1 MTDGAVAYQMSKEK
15 DKLFLNLHIF
25 DMIETFKGKIIKV
38 FKNHSLPRWL
48 VFLID
53 SGTVFFSFLFAF
65 LLRYNFEVYIFDI
78 SIVFRQAF
86 LVSVVYAIFILVFKS
101 YSGMIR
107 HTTIRDT
114 YKIIIANFSALV
126 VLFFLTLLSRQFEW
140 STIFNIPLSILLI
153 HTGAV
158 TILLFFFRVFVKI
171 FYEFAS
177 SSSHDRKNVLI
188 YGYGEMGILVKRLI
202 EGDPKNQYKLIGFID
217 DDKKIQ
223 GKKVDGYQ
231 VFSRHILTKN
241 FIENEDVKVFIIAIN
256 KIAPAKKK
264 EVIESMIGFG
274 CEILDTPSFDTW
286 MNGHLEVKNLK
297 KVKFEDLL
305 GRDPITLDLE
315 KIQNGLIG
323 KTIMVTGGAGSIG
336 SEIARQLTRF
346 NSKQLILVD
355 QAETP
360 SFYLEEELKNKFPD
374 CNFRVIIGDVTRQ
387 EYMEE
392 IFRKFKPEVVFHA
405 AAYKHVPLMEA
416 HPHEAFRVNV
426 GGTKIISEL
435 AIKYKAE
442 KFVMISSDKAVNPTN
457 VMGATKKICELLVH
471 AQSRRKGIKTQ
482 FITTRFGNVL
492 GSNGSVI
499 PLFNK
504 QIADGGPVT
513 ITHPD
518 ITRFFMTIPEACQ
531 LVLEAGFMGNGGE
544 IYVFDMGEPVKVL
557 DVAINLIRLSGLE
570 PHKDIKLKYIGL
582 RPGEKLY
589 EELFSEDEPM
599 MPTYHPKINIAQVAG
614 NDFETINTKIDKI
627 LGSLNI
633 MSETMVIEEMQ
644 KIVPGY
650 KSKFELINQ

>member
-1 MTDGAVAYQMSKEK
+1 MLTAFKER
-15 DKLFLNLHIF
+15 
-25 DMIETFKGKIIKV
+25 IIRV

-48 VFLID
+48 VLIID
-53 SGTVFFSFLFAF
+53 SAVVFFSFLVAYM
-65 LLRYNFEVYIFDI
+65 LRFNFEVSSLSI
-78 SIVFRQAF
+78 STVFRQSY
-86 LVSVVYAIFILVFKS
+86 LVLFVYVVFILVFKS

-114 YKIIIANFSALV
+114 YKIILTNFSALA
-126 VLFFLTLLSRQFEW
+126 VLFLVTFLSRKNEW
-140 STIFNIPLSILLI
+140 SFLFNIPFSILLI
-153 HTGAV
+153 HFGAV
-158 TILLFFFRVFVKI
+158 TILLFLFRVFVKL

-177 SSSHDRKNVLI
+177 SSSHDGKNVLI
-188 YGYGEMGILVKRLI
+188 YGSGEMGILVKRLI
-202 EGDPKNQYKLIGFID
+202 EGDPKNLYRLKGFID

-223 GKKVDGYQ
+223 GKNLDGYPVYSRQ
-231 VFSRHILTKN
+231 VLTRD
-241 FIENEDVKVFIIAIN
+241 FIEDEDVKVFIIAIN
-256 KIAPAKKK
+256 NIAPAKKK
-264 EVIESMIGFG
+264 EVIESMIQFG
-274 CEILDTPSFDTW
+274 CEILDTPSFDIW

-297 KVKFEDLL
+297 KVKFEDIL
-305 GRDPITLDLE
+305 GRDPITLDLD
-315 KIQNGLIG
+315 KIQKGLIG

-336 SEIARQLTRF
+336 SEIARQLMRF
-346 NSKQLILVD
+346 NTKQLIIVD

-360 SFYLEEELKNKFPD
+360 SFYLGEELKSKLPD
-374 CNFRVIIGDVTRQ
+374 CNFRIVIGDVTRQ

-392 IFRKFKPEVVFHA
+392 IFRRYKPDIVFHA
-405 AAYKHVPLMEA
+405 AAYKHVPMMEL

-426 GGTKIISEL
+426 GGTKIISDL
-435 AIKYKAE
+435 SIKYKAE

-471 AQSRRKGIKTQ
+471 SQSKRKGIKTQ

-570 PHKDIKLKYIGL
+570 PHKDIKIKVVGL

-589 EELFSEDEPM
+589 EELFSMDEPM
-599 MPTYHPKINIAQVAG
+599 IHTHHPKISIAQVASY
-614 NDFETINTKIDKI
+614 DFETLISKIDMI
-627 LGSLNI
+627 LGSLNK
-633 MSETMVIEEMQ
+633 MSETKVIEEMLE
-644 KIVPGY
+644 IVPGY
-650 KSKFELINQ
+650 TTNKALTL

>member
-1 MTDGAVAYQMSKEK
+1 M
-15 DKLFLNLHIF
+15 
-25 DMIETFKGKIIKV
+25 
-38 FKNHSLPRWL
+38 
-48 VFLID
+48 
-53 SGTVFFSFLFAF
+53 
-65 LLRYNFEVYIFDI
+65 LRYNFEVDVFDI
-78 SIVFRQAF
+78 STVFRQAY
-86 LVSVVYAIFILVFKS
+86 LVLFVYATFILVLKS

-114 YKIIIANFSALV
+114 YRITLTNFLA
-126 VLFFLTLLSRQFEW
+126 LLSLFIITVMARQYNW
-140 STIFNIPLSILLI
+140 NPVFNIPLSILLI
-153 HTGAV
+153 HSGAV
-158 TILLFFFRVFVKI
+158 TILLFFFRAFVKI

-177 SSSHDRKNVLI
+177 SSSKDRKNVLI
-188 YGYGEMGILVKRLI
+188 YGSGEMGILVKRLI
-202 EGDPKNQYKLIGFID
+202 EGDPKNEYRLKGFID

-231 VFSRHILTKN
+231 VFSRQVLTKR
-241 FIENEDVKVFIIAIN
+241 FIDNEDVRVFIIAISN
-256 KIAPAKKK
+256 LVPSKKK
-264 EVIESMIGFG
+264 EVIESMMGFG

-286 MNGHLEVKNLK
+286 MNGAIEVKNLK

-323 KTIMVTGGAGSIG
+323 KTILVTGGAGSIG

-346 NSKQLILVD
+346 NSKQLIIVD

-360 SFYLEEELKNKFPD
+360 SFYLGEELKIKMPG
-374 CNFRVIIGDVTRQ
+374 CNFKVVIGDVTRQ

-392 IFRKFKPEVVFHA
+392 IFRKYRPEIVFHA
-405 AAYKHVPLMEA
+405 AAYKHVPIMEL

-426 GGTKIISEL
+426 GGTKIVSDL

-442 KFVMISSDKAVNPTN
+442 KFVMISTDKAVNPTN
-457 VMGATKKICELLVH
+457 VMGATKKLCELLVH
-471 AQSRRKGIKTQ
+471 EQSKRKGIVTQ

-504 QIADGGPVT
+504 QISEGGPVT
-513 ITHPD
+513 LTHPD

-531 LVLEAGFMGNGGE
+531 LVLEAGFMGKGGE

-570 PHKDIKLKYIGL
+570 PHKDIQIKYIGL

-589 EELFSEDEPM
+589 EELFSENEPLKA
-599 MPTYHPKINIAQVAG
+599 THHPKISIAQVAD
-614 NDFETINTKIDKI
+614 NNSEKISPKIEKI
-627 LGSLNI
+627 LSSLNK
-633 MSETMVIEEMQ
+633 MSDTSVIEEMLE
-644 KIVPGY
+644 IVPGY
-650 KSKFELINQ
+650 TSNSVLT

>member
-1 MTDGAVAYQMSKEK
+1 MLTAFKER
-15 DKLFLNLHIF
+15 
-25 DMIETFKGKIIKV
+25 IIRV

-48 VFLID
+48 VLIID
-53 SGTVFFSFLFAF
+53 SAVVFFSFLVAYM
-65 LLRYNFEVYIFDI
+65 LRFNFEVSSLSI
-78 SIVFRQAF
+78 STVFRQSY
-86 LVSVVYAIFILVFKS
+86 LVLFVYVVFILVFKS

-114 YKIIIANFSALV
+114 YKIILTNFSALA
-126 VLFFLTLLSRQFEW
+126 VLFLVTFLSRKNEW
-140 STIFNIPLSILLI
+140 SFLFNIPFSILLI
-153 HTGAV
+153 HFGAV
-158 TILLFFFRVFVKI
+158 TILLFLFRVFVKL

-177 SSSHDRKNVLI
+177 SSSHDGKNVLI
-188 YGYGEMGILVKRLI
+188 YGSGEMGILVKRLI
-202 EGDPKNQYKLIGFID
+202 EGDPKNLYRLKGFID

-223 GKKVDGYQ
+223 GKNLDGYPVYSRQ
-231 VFSRHILTKN
+231 VLTRD
-241 FIENEDVKVFIIAIN
+241 FIEDEDVKVFIIAIN
-256 KIAPAKKK
+256 NIAPAKKK
-264 EVIESMIGFG
+264 EVIESMIQFG
-274 CEILDTPSFDTW
+274 CEILDTPSFDIW

-297 KVKFEDLL
+297 KVKFEDIL
-305 GRDPITLDLE
+305 GRDPITLDLD
-315 KIQNGLIG
+315 KIQKGLIG

-336 SEIARQLTRF
+336 SEIARQLMRF
-346 NSKQLILVD
+346 NTKQLIIVD

-360 SFYLEEELKNKFPD
+360 SFYLGEELKSKLPD
-374 CNFRVIIGDVTRQ
+374 CNFRIVIGDVTRQ

-392 IFRKFKPEVVFHA
+392 IFRRYKPDIVFHA
-405 AAYKHVPLMEA
+405 AAYKHVPMMEL

-426 GGTKIISEL
+426 GGTKIISDL
-435 AIKYKAE
+435 SIKYKAE

-471 AQSRRKGIKTQ
+471 SQSKRKGIKTQ

-570 PHKDIKLKYIGL
+570 PHKDIKIKVVGL

-589 EELFSEDEPM
+589 EELFSMDEPM
-599 MPTYHPKINIAQVAG
+599 IHTHHPKISIAQVASY
-614 NDFETINTKIDKI
+614 DFETLVSKIDLI
-627 LGSLNI
+627 LSSLNK
-633 MSETMVIEEMQ
+633 MSETKVIEEMLE
-644 KIVPGY
+644 IVPGY
-650 KSKFELINQ
+650 TTNKAFTL

>member
-1 MTDGAVAYQMSKEK
+1 
-15 DKLFLNLHIF
+15 
-25 DMIETFKGKIIKV
+25 MIESLKRRVIKV

-53 SGTVFFSFLFAF
+53 SGTVFFSFLIAYM
-65 LLRYNFEVYIFDI
+65 LRYNFEVYTFDI
-78 SIVFRQAF
+78 STVWRQSYMVLVIYSLFF
-86 LVSVVYAIFILVFKS
+86 LIFKS
-101 YSGMIR
+101 YVGMIR

-114 YKIIIANFSALV
+114 YKIIIANSCALA
-126 VLFFLTLLSRQFEW
+126 VLFVATILSRRLEW
-140 STIFNIPLSILLI
+140 STLFNIPLSILLI
-153 HTGAV
+153 HFGAV
-158 TILLFFFRVFVKI
+158 TILLFFFRVFVKL

-177 SSSHDRKNVLI
+177 SSKKARKNVLI
-188 YGYGEMGILVKRLI
+188 YGSGEMGILVKRLI
-202 EGDPKNQYKLIGFID
+202 EGDPKNQYRLIGFID

-223 GKKVDGYQ
+223 GKKVDGYEVLSRQ
-231 VFSRHILTKN
+231 VLTKEY
-241 FIENEDVKVFIIAIN
+241 IENEEISVFIIAIN
-256 KIAPAKKK
+256 NIVPSRKKD
-264 EVIESMIGFG
+264 VIESMIGFG
-274 CEILDTPSFDTW
+274 CEILDTPAFDTW
-286 MNGHLEVKNLK
+286 MNGQLEVKNLK

-305 GRDPITLDLE
+305 GRDPIKLDLD
-315 KIQNGLIG
+315 KIQKGLIG

-336 SEIARQLTRF
+336 SEIARQLIRF
-346 NSKQLILVD
+346 NSKQIIIVD

-360 SFYLEEELKNKFPD
+360 CFYLGEELKSRFPD
-374 CNFRVIIGDVTRQ
+374 SNIRIIIGDVTRS

-392 IFRKFKPEVVFHA
+392 IFRKYRPDIVFHA
-405 AAYKHVPLMEA
+405 AAYKHVPLMES
-416 HPHEAFRVNV
+416 HPHEAYRVNV

-442 KFVMISSDKAVNPTN
+442 KFVIISSDKAVNPTN

-471 AQSRRKGIKTQ
+471 ALSKRTDISTQ

-499 PLFNK
+499 PLFNQ

-557 DVAINLIRLSGLE
+557 DVAINLIRLSGLV
-570 PHKDIKLKYIGL
+570 PHKDIKIKYVGL

-589 EELFSEDEPM
+589 EELFSADEPM
-599 MPTYHPKINIAQVAG
+599 IPTHHPKISIAQVADS
-614 NDFETINTKIDKI
+614 DFETLKRRIDYV
-627 LGSLNI
+627 LSTLNDL
-633 MSETMVIEEMQ
+633 SETEVIEQMQ
-644 KIVPGY
+644 LIVPGY
-650 KSKFELINQ
+650 KSKFELIHE

>member
-1 MTDGAVAYQMSKEK
+1 MIAAFKEK
-15 DKLFLNLHIF
+15 V
-25 DMIETFKGKIIKV
+25 IKV

-53 SGTVFFSFLFAF
+53 SGTVFFSFLIAYM
-65 LLRYNFEVYIFDI
+65 LRYNFEVYTFDI
-78 SIVFRQAF
+78 STAFRQAF
-86 LVSVVYAIFILVFKS
+86 FVLAVYATFILIFKS

-114 YKIIIANFSALV
+114 YKIIIANSSALLI
-126 VLFFLTLLSRQFEW
+126 LFLITVLSRKNEW
-140 STIFNIPLSILLI
+140 NIFFNIPLSILLI
-153 HTGAV
+153 HSGAV

-177 SSSHDRKNVLI
+177 SSSHERKNVLI
-188 YGYGEMGILVKRLI
+188 YGSGELGILVKRLI
-202 EGDPKNQYKLIGFID
+202 EGDPKNLYRLKGFID

-223 GKKVDGYQ
+223 GKIVDGYR
-231 VFSRHILTKN
+231 VYSRQILTKD
-241 FIENEDVKVFIIAIN
+241 FIIDEDIKVFIIAISL
-256 KIAPAKKK
+256 IAPSKKK

-286 MNGHLEVKNLK
+286 MNGHLEVRNLK

-305 GRDPITLDLE
+305 GRDPITLDLD
-315 KIQNGLIG
+315 KIQNGLTG
-323 KTIMVTGGAGSIG
+323 KTILVTGGAGSIG

-346 NSKQLILVD
+346 RIKRLIIVD

-360 SFYLEEELKNKFPD
+360 SFYLGEELKNKIPGCEFKI
-374 CNFRVIIGDVTRQ
+374 IIGDVTRS

-392 IFRKFKPEVVFHA
+392 IFRKYKPEIVFHA
-405 AAYKHVPLMEA
+405 AAYKHVPIMEV

-426 GGTKIISEL
+426 GGTKIVSDL
-435 AIKYKAE
+435 AIKYNAE

-457 VMGATKKICELLVH
+457 VMGATKKICEFLVH
-471 AQSRRKGIKTQ
+471 AQSKRKGINTQ

-544 IYVFDMGEPVKVL
+544 IYVFDMGKPVRVM
-557 DVAINLIRLSGLE
+557 DVALNLIRLSGLE
-570 PHKDIKLKYIGL
+570 PYKDIQIKFVGL
-582 RPGEKLY
+582 RPGEKLF
-589 EELFSEDEPM
+589 EELFAEDEPLV
-599 MPTYHPKINIAQVAG
+599 PTHHPKISIAQVAA
-614 NDFETINTKIDKI
+614 NDSENISSKIEEILSSLDKI
-627 LGSLNI
+627 SKTAI
-633 MSETMVIEEMQ
+633 IEKMQ
-644 KIVPGY
+644 VIVPGY
-650 KSKFELINQ
+650 RSKFELIDQ

>member
-1 MTDGAVAYQMSKEK
+1 M
-15 DKLFLNLHIF
+15 
-25 DMIETFKGKIIKV
+25 
-38 FKNHSLPRWL
+38 
-48 VFLID
+48 
-53 SGTVFFSFLFAF
+53 
-65 LLRYNFEVYIFDI
+65 LRYNFEVSTLNI
-78 SIVFRQAF
+78 STVFRQSY
-86 LVSVVYAIFILVFKS
+86 LVLVVYVTFNLVFKS

-114 YKIIIANFSALV
+114 YKIIFTNFSALA
-126 VLFFLTLLSRQFEW
+126 VLSLVTFLARKNGW
-140 STIFNIPLSILLI
+140 SFLFNIPFSILLI
-153 HTGAV
+153 HCGAV
-158 TILLFFFRVFVKI
+158 TILLFLFRVFVKL

-177 SSSHDRKNVLI
+177 SSSHDSKNVLI
-188 YGYGEMGILVKRLI
+188 YGSSEMGILVKRLI
-202 EGDPKNQYKLIGFID
+202 EGDPKNLYRLKGFID

-223 GKKVDGYQ
+223 GKNLDGYP
-231 VFSRHILTKN
+231 VYSREVLTKD
-241 FIENEDVKVFIIAIN
+241 FIEDEDVKVFIIAIN
-256 KIAPAKKK
+256 NIAPAKKK
-264 EVIESMIGFG
+264 EVIESMIQFG
-274 CEILDTPSFDTW
+274 CDILDTPSFDTW

-305 GRDPITLDLE
+305 GREPITLDLE
-315 KIQNGLIG
+315 KIQKGLTE
-323 KTIMVTGGAGSIG
+323 KTILVTGGAGSIG

-346 NSKQLILVD
+346 NTKQLIIVD

-360 SFYLEEELKNKFPD
+360 SFYLGEELKNKLPD
-374 CNFRVIIGDVTRQ
+374 CNFRIVIGDVTRQ

-392 IFRKFKPEVVFHA
+392 IFKKYKPEIVFHA
-405 AAYKHVPLMEA
+405 AAYKHVPVMEL

-471 AQSRRKGIKTQ
+471 SQSKRKGIKTQ

-570 PHKDIKLKYIGL
+570 PHKDIKIKVVGL

-589 EELFSEDEPM
+589 EELFSADEPM
-599 MPTYHPKINIAQVAG
+599 ILTHHPKISIAQVAAY
-614 NDFETINTKIDKI
+614 DFETIGSRIDKI
-627 LGSLNI
+627 LDSLSK
-633 MSETMVIEEMQ
+633 MSETKVIEEMQ

-650 KSKFELINQ
+650 KSKFELIN